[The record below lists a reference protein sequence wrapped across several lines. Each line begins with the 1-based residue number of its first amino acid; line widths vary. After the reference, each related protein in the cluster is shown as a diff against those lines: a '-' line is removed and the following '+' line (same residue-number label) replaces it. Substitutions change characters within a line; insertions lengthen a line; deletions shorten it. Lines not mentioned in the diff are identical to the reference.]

1 MLTLLHRLSLAAT
14 VIFVAS
20 GAALPDRAAAQPA
33 GYRLMVGVQAGA
45 STDSTARIIAEH
57 MRGTLGES
65 VIVENRPGAGQRV
78 AMAELL
84 KSPADG
90 RTMLMSASALYSIVP
105 HIYGEKT
112 GFDPMK
118 DVIPVTRVVAF
129 QVGVGAATQIG
140 ATNIKEFIAWAK
152 ANPDKAA
159 YGSPGPGTSSH
170 LTGLLL
176 SQAIGIPM
184 AHVPYRGGSTMIADL
199 TSGHVPLMFTSIS
212 DFPEH
217 AKAGKLRILASAG
230 PQRSPVAPDVP
241 TLKEQGVDIAFEA
254 GFDIHVRAGTPR
266 AAVDKIH
273 AAVAKAVQQP
283 DIAAKLEAM
292 GVQPR
297 ATSPDDL
304 LRQQAQEIKF
314 WEAPVKASGYKGE

>member
-1 MLTLLHRLSLAAT
+1 MRKTLAFSFLAM
-14 VIFVAS
+14 FSVACLNS
-20 GAALPDRAAAQPA
+20 AAAQPT
-33 GYRLMVGVQAGA
+33 GYRLMVGVQPGA
-45 STDSTARIIAEH
+45 STDTIARILAEH
-57 MRGTLGES
+57 MRGVLGDS

-78 AMAELL
+78 AMAELQ

-118 DVIPVTRVVAF
+118 DVIPVSRVVAF

-152 ANPDKAA
+152 ANPDKAS

-176 SQAIGIPM
+176 SQAIGVPM
-184 AHVPYRGGSTMIADL
+184 AHVPYRGGSAMIADL
-199 TSGHVPLMFTSIS
+199 TAGHIPLMFTSIS
-212 DFPEH
+212 DYPEH
-217 AKAGKLRILASAG
+217 ARAGKLRILASAG
-230 PQRSPVAPDVP
+230 PNRSPAAPDVP
-241 TLKEQGVDIAFEA
+241 TLREQGIDIAFEA
-254 GFDIHVRAGTPR
+254 GFDLHVRAGVPR
-266 AAVDKIH
+266 DMVAKLH
-273 AAVAKAVQQP
+273 AAVASAVRQP
-283 DIAAKLEAM
+283 DIRAKLEAM

-297 ATSPDDL
+297 ASTPEEL
-304 LRQQAQEIKF
+304 LKQQAEELKF